1 VCEGESTVSGKI
13 LIVEDSIDAR
23 EMLAMLFNMEG
34 YNVATAEDGR
44 EGLRRAS
51 ADNPDLIVTDI
62 QMPYVDGNE
71 MIRRLRAQPDSK
83 RVPII
88 VMTAYGE
95 ETGNRAVQS
104 GADRA
109 FTKPV
114 DYDLLLEAIK
124 DLIDQVG
131 PRESLE
137 PLL

>member
-1 VCEGESTVSGKI
+1 VSGKI

>member
-1 VCEGESTVSGKI
+1 VCEGESAVSGKI

-114 DYDLLLEAIK
+114 DYDLLLQAIK

-131 PRESLE
+131 SRE
-137 PLL
+137 PLKPLL

>member
-1 VCEGESTVSGKI
+1 VSSKI

-23 EMLAMLFNMEG
+23 EMLAMLFNLEG
-34 YNVATAEDGR
+34 YSVATAEDGR

-62 QMPYVDGNE
+62 QMPYLDGDE
-71 MIRRLRAQPDSK
+71 MIRLLRAQPDCK

-88 VMTAYGE
+88 VMTAYGD
-95 ETGNRAVQS
+95 ETGSRAVQS

-114 DYDLLLEAIK
+114 DYDLLLQTIK
-124 DLIDQVG
+124 DLIDQVR
-131 PRESLE
+131 PRQSLDS
-137 PLL
+137 LL

>member
-1 VCEGESTVSGKI
+1 MCEGESTVSSKI

-34 YNVATAEDGR
+34 YNVATAENGR

-62 QMPYVDGNE
+62 QMPYIDGNE
-71 MIRRLRAQPDSK
+71 MIRRLRAQPDCK

-114 DYDLLLEAIK
+114 DYDLLLQAIK
-124 DLIDQVG
+124 DLIDQVRG
-131 PRESLE
+131 RDPLE

>member
-1 VCEGESTVSGKI
+1 MCEGESTVSGKI

-95 ETGNRAVQS
+95 ETGSRAVQS

-114 DYDLLLEAIK
+114 DYDLLLQAIK

-131 PRESLE
+131 PREPLK

>member
-1 VCEGESTVSGKI
+1 MCEGESTVSGKI

-95 ETGNRAVQS
+95 DTGNRAVQS

-114 DYDLLLEAIK
+114 DYDLLLQAIK

-131 PRESLE
+131 PREPLE

>member
-1 VCEGESTVSGKI
+1 VSGKI

-62 QMPYVDGNE
+62 QMPYIDGNE

-114 DYDLLLEAIK
+114 DYDLLLKAIK

-131 PRESLE
+131 SREPLE

>member
-95 ETGNRAVQS
+95 DTGNRAVQS

-114 DYDLLLEAIK
+114 DYDLLLQAIK

-131 PRESLE
+131 PREPLE

>member
-1 VCEGESTVSGKI
+1 VSSKI

-34 YNVATAEDGR
+34 YSVAIAKDGR

-51 ADNPDLIVTDI
+51 ADNPDVIVTDI
-62 QMPYVDGNE
+62 QMPYIDGNE
-71 MIRRLRAQPDSK
+71 MIRRLRSQSDCK

-95 ETGNRAVQS
+95 ETGNRAVES

-114 DYDLLLEAIK
+114 DYDLLLQAIK

-131 PRESLE
+131 RREPLE

>member
-1 VCEGESTVSGKI
+1 MCEGESTVSGKI

-114 DYDLLLEAIK
+114 DYDLLLQAIK

-131 PRESLE
+131 PREPLK

>member
-1 VCEGESTVSGKI
+1 MSSKI

-34 YNVATAEDGR
+34 YNVATAKDGR

-95 ETGNRAVQS
+95 DTGNRAVQS

-114 DYDLLLEAIK
+114 DYDLLLQAIK
-124 DLIDQVG
+124 DLIDEVG
-131 PRESLE
+131 PREPLE